1 MAPAYTKVPGGLT
14 NSRRE
19 VCNGGGKRKISLS
32 VTMAVLIIRRYS
44 TGAGAKKHAE
54 TRAGLSIVAL
64 VLGVASLFN
73 WL

>member
-1 MAPAYTKVPGGLT
+1 
-14 NSRRE
+14 
-19 VCNGGGKRKISLS
+19 
-32 VTMAVLIIRRYS
+32 MAVLIIRRYS